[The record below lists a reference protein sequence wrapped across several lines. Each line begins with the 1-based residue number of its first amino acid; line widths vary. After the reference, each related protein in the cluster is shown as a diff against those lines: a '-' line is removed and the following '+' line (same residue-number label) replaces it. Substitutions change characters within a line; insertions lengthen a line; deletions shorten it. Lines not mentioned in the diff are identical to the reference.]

1 MRSDG
6 RFSPRP
12 GAYAVKIKKGDFPML
27 YTSKKAFYLSIVILA
42 GTLALNP
49 APARAL
55 QDVSDETRPGV
66 VGEIPGAPVSYCHMK
81 FPAIEEGTLGTHH
94 PRLESGAAGDTID
107 YYGSCDHDPLGRD
120 EVQRQIL
127 DDQSRSGSQFND

>member
-12 GAYAVKIKKGDFPML
+12 GSYAVKIKKGDNPML
-27 YTSKKAFYLSIVILA
+27 YTSKKAFYLSVVMLA
-42 GTLALNP
+42 GTMALNA

-66 VGEIPGAPVSYCHMK
+66 VGEIPGVPVSYCHMK
-81 FPAIEEGTLGTHH
+81 FPAIDEGTLGTAH
-94 PRLESGAAGDTID
+94 PLLQDQSKGDMID
-107 YYGSCDHDPLGRD
+107 FYGPCNHDPLGAD
-120 EVQRQIL
+120 EVQNQML
-127 DDQSRSGSQFND
+127 DEMRDWSQSSD